1 MGQILESEECMKGIG
16 TFEETGNAD
25 KAIAAIEAKEKPKT
39 TKTTSSYNIKTRSGN
54 TYFSLDSKSWQGG
67 ITTIA
72 TPTDRG
78 VTLAQKLQEENFG
91 NEERN
96 SDEENNSDVVNGTF
110 LPESVVQTNIR
121 QQKNQPTVQRT
132 MITRSLSN
140 MSNSSG
146 KNSSKP
152 YYPGED
158 KSFGMA
164 KKSNA

>member
-1 MGQILESEECMKGIG
+1 MGESEESMKGIQ
-16 TFEETGNAD
+16 TFEETGTAE
-25 KAIAAIEAKEKPKT
+25 KANTRA
-39 TKTTSSYNIKTRSGN
+39 SSNIKIRSGN

-78 VTLAQKLQEENFG
+78 VTLAQKLKEENLD
-91 NEERN
+91 NEEGN
-96 SDEENNSDVVNGTF
+96 SDEENNSEIVNGYI

-121 QQKNQPTVQRT
+121 QQKNRPTVQRT

-146 KNSSKP
+146 KN
-152 YYPGED
+152 
-158 KSFGMA
+158 
-164 KKSNA
+164 

>member
-1 MGQILESEECMKGIG
+1 MQIKQLP
-16 TFEETGNAD
+16 
-25 KAIAAIEAKEKPKT
+25 IEAKEKPKT
-39 TKTTSSYNIKTRSGN
+39 TKTASSSNIKTRSGN

-78 VTLAQKLQEENFG
+78 VTLAQKLQEENFD
-91 NEERN
+91 NEEGN

-121 QQKNQPTVQRT
+121 QQKKQPTVQRT

-146 KNSSKP
+146 KR
-152 YYPGED
+152 
-158 KSFGMA
+158 
-164 KKSNA
+164 

>member
-1 MGQILESEECMKGIG
+1 MG
-16 TFEETGNAD
+16 
-25 KAIAAIEAKEKPKT
+25 
-39 TKTTSSYNIKTRSGN
+39 
-54 TYFSLDSKSWQGG
+54 GG

-78 VTLAQKLQEENFG
+78 VTLAQKLKEENFD
-91 NEERN
+91 NEEGN

-140 MSNSSG
+140 MSNSSC
-146 KNSSKP
+146 KNSSKH

-158 KSFGMA
+158 KSFAMT
-164 KKSNA
+164 KKSNAKGRKNNRRLSPE